1 MKNLNILL
9 TITNTISVICWT
21 ILAIVFKHWWIALF
35 GLLFLSYPTLVHKY
49 YRVCDKCGATSPYA
63 ETQEEAIKL
72 AEKHGWKHY
81 KTTNEDF
88 CPKCIRNMTND

>member
-1 MKNLNILL
+1 MKSLSVLVIIVNIVS
-9 TITNTISVICWT
+9 IICWT
-21 ILAIVFKHWWIALF
+21 ILAIVFGHWWIALF
-35 GLLFLSYPTLVHKY
+35 GLLFMQSVKLLHRH

-63 ETQEEAIKL
+63 ETREKAIEV

-88 CPKCIRNMTND
+88 CPVCMRNKIND